1 MRRKGLWNERI
12 KNDGNI
18 DIDIEDLMMTRNDQD
33 INIDTTDGRGID
45 DTVLVVHEDLIKNDI
60 QNENTIEID
69 NMIPINRDG
78 EITGKEMIVLVENTR
93 NVVMIEKEVH
103 TNEKDVA
110 IKLY

>member
-1 MRRKGLWNERI
+1 MRRQHLWNEKI
-12 KNDGNI
+12 ENDGNI
-18 DIDIEDLMMTRNDQD
+18 GIDIEDMTTRNDQA
-33 INIDTTDGRGID
+33 INIDIIGQRRND
-45 DTVLVVHEDLIKNDI
+45 DTVLVVHEDLIKNDG
-60 QNENTIEID
+60 QNENIIEID
-69 NMIPINRDG
+69 NMIPINRNG